1 MVGAALLLPILIH
14 TINMHTL
21 PKERLEP
28 YVRSM
33 GTAYKGVP
41 EIKVELKA
49 EVKYEHENK

>member
-1 MVGAALLLPILIH
+1 
-14 TINMHTL
+14 MHTL

-41 EIKVELKA
+41 EVKVELKA
-49 EVKYEHENK
+49 EVKLLPENK